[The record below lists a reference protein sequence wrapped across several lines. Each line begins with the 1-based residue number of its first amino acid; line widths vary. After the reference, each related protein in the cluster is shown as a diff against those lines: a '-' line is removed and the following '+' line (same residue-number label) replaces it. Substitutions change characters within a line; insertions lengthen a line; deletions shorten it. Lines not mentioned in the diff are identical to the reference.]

1 MYRRLPIVLT
11 LVAWLLA
18 TGVQWDLLQVFGWA
32 RMVVNHSQTMSI
44 TAAVTKTLG
53 GEMCGVCEIVSQAK
67 RRPADA
73 APAGGPHDAKVV
85 LLVPAAPA
93 FVFSAPDPGVWSAAP
108 SAALSVPRTAP
119 PLPPPRA

>member
-1 MYRRLPIVLT
+1 MHRRLPIVLT

-44 TAAVTKTLG
+44 TAAVKKTFG

-73 APAGGPHDAKVV
+73 GRQTVSP
-85 LLVPAAPA
+85 
-93 FVFSAPDPGVWSAAP
+93 WSAKIVSLAR
-108 SAALSVPRTAP
+108 SVMATMAGCFSLRSGEMA
-119 PLPPPRA
+119 